1 MATLVEILTKP
12 ETRPRVVRAC
22 ADLIAAEVDRKSGLS
37 GIAIKGAYRLVQA
50 VRPSM
55 VPHVVD
61 RLLPEFAA
69 AMEPFYAASVTAAEG
84 RGQPLSHVFPA
95 HLGDEASAVAESL
108 LAVTDRRAEGA
119 SGPVKKTYTRLRSSA
134 HEHVSAAVPGLGR
147 TIAPFL

>member
-22 ADLIAAEVDRKSGLS
+22 AELIAAEVDRKSGLS

-55 VPHVVD
+55 ITDVVD
-61 RLLPEFAA
+61 RLLPEFAG
-69 AMEPFYAASVTAAEG
+69 AMDPFYAESVGRAES
-84 RGQPLSHVFPA
+84 RGQPLAHVFPA
-95 HLGDEASAVAESL
+95 HLGDQAPAVAEAL

-119 SGPVKKTYTRLRSSA
+119 SGPVLKTYRKLRGSA
-134 HEHVSAAVPGLGR
+134 HEHVTAAVPGLAR
-147 TIAPFL
+147 TIAPFV